1 MKPPTVQLSF
11 FDADFVLA
19 RVRSRASERLSQCR
33 GRMGDET
40 VAACWSA
47 ILHAADDLDP
57 PLYEAITRSAIDTT
71 RARSTNPASTKEI

>member
-11 FDADFVLA
+11 FDAEFVLD
-19 RVRSRASERLSQCR
+19 RVRARASERLAQCR

-47 ILHAADDLDP
+47 ILGAANELDP
-57 PLYEAITRSAIDTT
+57 PLHEAITRSAIDTT
-71 RARSTNPASTKEI
+71 RATKERRS

>member
-1 MKPPTVQLSF
+1 LSF
-11 FDADFVLA
+11 FDAELVLDRIKA
-19 RVRSRASERLSQCR
+19 RAAERLGQCR

-40 VAACWSA
+40 IAACWSA

-71 RARSTNPASTKEI
+71 RARSNPASKES